1 MKLKEGVTLA
11 GLNILMRPVLRH
23 AERLWVA
30 HGQEDGVTITEAL
43 GGTHSATSW
52 HYYGL
57 ALDLRTRYFTTEVYN
72 GITLE
77 MRKALPEFDVV
88 AHSTHMHVEIGNVL
102 AKRHGLLT

>member
-1 MKLKEGVTLA
+1 MILKAGVTLA

-23 AERLWVA
+23 AERIWMA
-30 HGQEDGVTITEAL
+30 NGEDDGVTITEAL

-72 GITLE
+72 DITLE
-77 MRKALPEFDVV
+77 MREALPDYDVV
-88 AHSTHMHVEIGNVL
+88 AHSTHMHVEIGNAL
-102 AKRHGLLT
+102 ARQHGLLT